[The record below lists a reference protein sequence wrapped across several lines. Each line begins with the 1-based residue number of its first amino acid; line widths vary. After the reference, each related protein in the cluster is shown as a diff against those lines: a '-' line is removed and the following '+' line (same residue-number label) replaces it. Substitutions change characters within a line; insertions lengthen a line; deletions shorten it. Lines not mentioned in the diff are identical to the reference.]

1 MTMPQSMVGRTGA
14 ARVRR
19 VAGLRLAYLAAAFTG
34 VLASA
39 AVSEVAAAQATGK
52 ATHVRIDTDQGE
64 ILVDVYQ
71 DKAPITAAN
80 FLRYV
85 TEQRYDG
92 GAFYR
97 VVTMRNQPTSPVKIE
112 VIQGGLDADSTK
124 RLPAIA
130 HETNDKTGIKH
141 LDGTISMA
149 RGAPGTASS
158 EFFIC
163 INDQP
168 ELDFGGKRNPDG
180 QGFAAFGRVTKGMDI
195 VRRIQQAPADS
206 APPQRLRTLSRIRS
220 VRVVK

>member
-1 MTMPQSMVGRTGA
+1 MSRYRA
-14 ARVRR
+14 ARKWS
-19 VAGLRLAYLAAAFTG
+19 
-34 VLASA
+34 LASI
-39 AVSEVAAAQATGK
+39 VALFSLVTIAYPMAGATALAQGTRK
-52 ATHVRIDTDQGE
+52 TIHVRIDTDVGK
-64 ILVDVYQ
+64 ILVDVYT
-71 DKAPITAAN
+71 DKAPRTAAN

-85 TEQRYDG
+85 ADKRYNG

-112 VIQGGLDADSTK
+112 VIQGGLDADSSK

-180 QGFAAFGRVTKGMDI
+180 QGFAAFGRVTKGMDV

-206 APPQRLRTLSRIRS
+206 APPQRLKTVPRIRS
-220 VRVVK
+220 IVVIK